1 MLEVEEH
8 TVLVSSSGDPRFST
22 VVVHP
27 DGRVGELELDEV
39 DAELGA
45 HTNVET

>member
-8 TVLVSSSGDPRFST
+8 TVLVISSGVPRLST
-22 VVVHP
+22 VVLHP
-27 DGRVGELELDEV
+27 DGRASELELDEV
-39 DAELGA
+39 DVELGA